1 MAAACP
7 LSVSFMSSYL
17 SDPSSASHSYDQII
31 DAASALIA
39 EHGFG
44 GMSMRGL
51 AQRIG
56 MQAGSIYHH
65 FNSKQDVL
73 GGVLEQ
79 LHARRFESWMRHKPK
94 NSEPLV
100 LLSAFLAFNVDR
112 QLHNHDEE
120 RIINLEVTKLN
131 AAQISNIQRECKR
144 YVAELEYIIRVGQA
158 KGIFRMANTQSLAH
172 AILGICSCARSL
184 HNAGGYDETHLNK
197 QMMAMSHRLLTA
209 DLH

>member
-1 MAAACP
+1 
-7 LSVSFMSSYL
+7 
-17 SDPSSASHSYDQII
+17 
-31 DAASALIA
+31 
-39 EHGFG
+39 
-44 GMSMRGL
+44 MRGL

-56 MQAGSIYHH
+56 LQAGSIYHH

-79 LHARRFESWMRHKPK
+79 LHARRLESWLHQKPK
-94 NSEPLV
+94 SRDPVL

-120 RIINLEVTKLN
+120 RIINLEVSKLDPS
-131 AAQISNIQRECKR
+131 QKMNIQKECKR

-158 KGIFRMANTQSLAH
+158 KGVFRMANTQSLAH
-172 AILGICSCARSL
+172 AILGICSCALAL
-184 HNAGGYDETHLNK
+184 HNAGGYDETRLNK
-197 QMMAMSHRLLTA
+197 QIMAMSHRLLTS